1 MSIEGQLERER
12 EGERERE
19 RGNWH
24 RPIDRWMPSGRSMA
38 FLETLLYLSLYIL
51 SELKRVPSCALAE
64 VFQLRLEGTIREIGD
79 GRHFSRGVFFFFF
92 FFFCRQ
98 RKRVEKNE
106 ERWLTKLACLF
117 FETKERRK
125 KKQLSFNNT
134 NDDDAVLRRHCLFSR
149 SARVSSSSSR
159 C

>member
-64 VFQLRLEGTIREIGD
+64 VFQLRLEGPIREIGD

-92 FFFCRQ
+92 FFFAANA
-98 RKRVEKNE
+98 NE
-106 ERWLTKLACLF
+106 W
-117 FETKERRK
+117 K
-125 KKQLSFNNT
+125 KM
-134 NDDDAVLRRHCLFSR
+134 R
-149 SARVSSSSSR
+149 SAG
-159 C
+159 

>member
-92 FFFCRQ
+92 FFFFAANA
-98 RKRVEKNE
+98 NE
-106 ERWLTKLACLF
+106 W
-117 FETKERRK
+117 K
-125 KKQLSFNNT
+125 KM
-134 NDDDAVLRRHCLFSR
+134 R
-149 SARVSSSSSR
+149 SAG
-159 C
+159 